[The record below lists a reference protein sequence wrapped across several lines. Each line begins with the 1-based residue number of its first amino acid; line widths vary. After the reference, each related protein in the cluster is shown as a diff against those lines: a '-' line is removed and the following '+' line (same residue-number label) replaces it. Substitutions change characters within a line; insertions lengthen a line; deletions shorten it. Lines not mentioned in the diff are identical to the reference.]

1 MTKKDFHFKFNN
13 SYFKHRNLNDQ
24 KRIKSFALEKKIL
37 SEYVK
42 FNGRVC
48 DVGCGTGEFLSFL
61 DWKGKTYGMEIN
73 KEAIKKA
80 KKVGIN
86 FDKNILNQNDY
97 FDVVIF
103 RGTIQHIEQPFY
115 YLRQSFMSLKKGG
128 HLFIL
133 QTPNIDSLHYRIFED
148 LPALDKNANFYIPS
162 YKNLKQICSIY
173 KFKHCRT
180 NFPYINSGYEK
191 PIIDFTLFI
200 LKILKL
206 YKNNVTFPGNMMNLV
221 FKK

>member
-86 FDKNILNQNDY
+86 F
-97 FDVVIF
+97 
-103 RGTIQHIEQPFY
+103 
-115 YLRQSFMSLKKGG
+115 
-128 HLFIL
+128 
-133 QTPNIDSLHYRIFED
+133 
-148 LPALDKNANFYIPS
+148 
-162 YKNLKQICSIY
+162 
-173 KFKHCRT
+173 
-180 NFPYINSGYEK
+180 
-191 PIIDFTLFI
+191 
-200 LKILKL
+200 
-206 YKNNVTFPGNMMNLV
+206 
-221 FKK
+221 